1 MILTPLILYIFQ
13 VKYKTICLKDRVGII
28 NFRFSDTLSSINNIL
43 KNQQSNVIN
52 STSDINVLYNIPY

>member
-28 NFRFSDTLSSINNIL
+28 NFRFSDTLSSINDIL
-43 KNQQSNVIN
+43 KIIIFYSKVTYLILHQI
-52 STSDINVLYNIPY
+52 LMY